1 MAVSVFLI
9 ASIQFYYFTNSR
21 TSDKIEQKLRKAGQP
36 PERMDIPM
44 KILVI
49 GGVAAGTKTAA
60 KLKREDPTAEVT
72 ILNKGQDISYAGCG
86 LPYYVGGLIHDRG
99 ELIVNTPA
107 KFEKLTGVVV
117 KCGVEAVALD
127 RNAKTVTA
135 KNLADGSESV
145 YGYDKLVLAVGASP
159 VKPPIEGVDLKN
171 VFFLR
176 TPEDAEAL
184 REAAE
189 SSEVHRAV
197 VVGGGYIGLEAAEN
211 LAARGIR
218 TTVLEM
224 APQILPGFDREMAA
238 WAEDHLA
245 DAGIM
250 AFTGERVTA
259 ITGEGKVEKVLCEN
273 RKMKADLVV
282 LSTGI
287 RPNTA
292 WLSDSGLDMVKGTLL
307 TDFHGQTNDPAIWA
321 VGDCAMVHNLI
332 TGAPAWSPMGSTA
345 NIAGRSAAVN
355 LAGGESEYHGVL
367 GTAVCKL
374 PGLNAGRTGMS
385 MEQAAAAGIDAE
397 SVVCVLGDKAHY
409 YPGSGEFIIKLIA
422 AREDQRLLGI
432 QVLGQGAVDKMV
444 DVAVTA
450 ITMKAHLADLANM
463 DMAYAPPF
471 STAIH
476 PFVAAVQI
484 LLNKLSGRLVSMG
497 PADFRAGKAEG
508 RRIIDVGP
516 APSLEGAP
524 YLDFTALP
532 NGLEGIGKDEKLLLV
547 CAKGKRAYL
556 TQNRLRALGYTD
568 TVVLEGGTTVNGT
581 DLVK

>member
-1 MAVSVFLI
+1 
-9 ASIQFYYFTNSR
+9 
-21 TSDKIEQKLRKAGQP
+21 
-36 PERMDIPM
+36 MDIPM
-44 KILVI
+44 KVLVI

-127 RNAKTVTA
+127 RTAKTVTA

-145 YGYDKLVLAVGASP
+145 YDYDKLVLAVGASP

-176 TPEDAEAL
+176 TPEDAVAL

-224 APQILPGFDREMAA
+224 APQILPGFDKEMAG

-273 RKMKADLVV
+273 RKVKADLVV

-292 WLSDSGLDMVKGTLL
+292 WLADSGLDMVKGTLL
-307 TDFHGQTNDPAIWA
+307 TDLHGQTNDPAIWA

-497 PADFRAGKAEG
+497 PADFRTGKAEG

>member
-44 KILVI
+44 KVLVI

-127 RNAKTVTA
+127 RTSKTVTA

-145 YGYDKLVLAVGASP
+145 YDYDKLVLAVGASP

-176 TPEDAEAL
+176 TPEDAVAL

-224 APQILPGFDREMAA
+224 APQILPGFDKEMAG

-307 TDFHGQTNDPAIWA
+307 TDLHGQTNDPAIWA

-355 LAGGESEYHGVL
+355 LAGGESEYQGVL

-432 QVLGQGAVDKMV
+432 QVLGQGAVDKVV

-484 LLNKLSGRLVSMG
+484 LLNKLSGKMVSMG
-497 PADFRAGKAEG
+497 PADFQAGKAEG
-508 RRIIDVGP
+508 YQVVDVGQVP
-516 APSLEGAP
+516 AVEGAP

-547 CAKGKRAYL
+547 CTKGRRAYL
-556 TQNRLRALGYTD
+556 TQNRMKALGYTN

>member
-1 MAVSVFLI
+1 
-9 ASIQFYYFTNSR
+9 
-21 TSDKIEQKLRKAGQP
+21 
-36 PERMDIPM
+36 M

-72 ILNKGQDISYAGCG
+72 ILNKGEDISYAGCG
-86 LPYYVGGLIHDRG
+86 LPYYVGGVIADRSA
-99 ELIVNTPA
+99 LIVNTPA
-107 KFEKLTGVVV
+107 KFEKLTGVAV

-127 RNAKTVTA
+127 RAAKTVTA
-135 KNLADGSESV
+135 KNLSDGSESV
-145 YGYDKLVLAVGASP
+145 YSYDKLVLAVGASP
-159 VKPPIEGVDLKN
+159 VAPPIEGVNLKN

-176 TPEDAEAL
+176 TPEDAVAL
-184 REAAE
+184 RQAAE
-189 SSEVHRAV
+189 SGEVRRAV

-211 LAARGIR
+211 LAARDIR

-224 APQILPGFDREMAA
+224 APQILPGFDQEMAA
-238 WAEDHLA
+238 WAEERLD
-245 DAGIM
+245 DQGIM
-250 AFTGERVTA
+250 VFTNERVTA

-287 RPNTA
+287 RPNTK
-292 WLSDSGLDMVKGTLL
+292 WLMDSGLDMVKGTLL
-307 TDFHGQTNDPAIWA
+307 TDLHGRTNDPAIWA

-355 LAGGESEYHGVL
+355 LAGGESEYLGVL

-385 MEQAAAAGIDAE
+385 VAQAAAAGIDAE
-397 SVVCVLGDKAHY
+397 SVVCVLDDKAHY
-409 YPGSGEFIIKLIA
+409 YPGSGEFIIKLVA

-432 QVLGQGAVDKMV
+432 QVLGKGAVDKMV
-444 DVAVTA
+444 DIAVTA
-450 ITMKAHLADLANM
+450 ITMKARLADLANM

-484 LLNKLSGRLVSMG
+484 LLNKLSGKLVSIG
-497 PADFRAGKAEG
+497 PADFQAGKAEG
-508 RRIIDVGP
+508 YRILDVGMAP
-516 APSLEGAP
+516 AVTGAP

-532 NGLEGIGKDEKLLLV
+532 AGLEGIGKDEKLLLV

-556 TQNRLRALGYTD
+556 TQNRLRALGYAN

-581 DLVK
+581 ELVK

>member
-1 MAVSVFLI
+1 
-9 ASIQFYYFTNSR
+9 
-21 TSDKIEQKLRKAGQP
+21 
-36 PERMDIPM
+36 M

-72 ILNKGQDISYAGCG
+72 ILNKGEDISYAGCG
-86 LPYYVGGLIHDRG
+86 LPYYVGGVIADRG
-99 ELIVNTPA
+99 ALIVNTPA
-107 KFEKLTGVVV
+107 KFEKLTGVAV

-127 RNAKTVTA
+127 RAAKTVTA

-145 YGYDKLVLAVGASP
+145 YSYDKLVLAVGASP
-159 VKPPIEGVDLKN
+159 VAPPIEGVNLKN

-176 TPEDAEAL
+176 TPEDAVAL
-184 REAAE
+184 RQAAE
-189 SSEVHRAV
+189 SGEVRRAV
-197 VVGGGYIGLEAAEN
+197 VVGGGYIGLESAEN
-211 LAARGIR
+211 LASRDIR

-224 APQILPGFDREMAA
+224 APQILPGFDQEMAA

-250 AFTGERVTA
+250 VFTNERVTA
-259 ITGEGKVEKVLCEN
+259 ITGEEKVEKVLCEN

-287 RPNTA
+287 RPNTK
-292 WLSDSGLDMVKGTLL
+292 WLMDSGLDMVKGTLL
-307 TDFHGQTNDPAIWA
+307 TDLHGRTNDPAIWA

-355 LAGGESEYHGVL
+355 LAGGESEYLGVL

-385 MEQAAAAGIDAE
+385 MAQAAAAGIDAE
-397 SVVCVLGDKAHY
+397 SVVCVLDDKAHY
-409 YPGSGEFIIKLIA
+409 YPGAGEFIVKLIA
-422 AREDQRLLGI
+422 DRADQRLLGI
-432 QVLGQGAVDKMV
+432 QVLGKGAVDKMV

-450 ITMKAHLADLANM
+450 ITMKARLADLANM

-484 LLNKLSGRLVSMG
+484 LLNKLSGKLVSMG
-497 PADFRAGKAEG
+497 PADFQAGKAEG
-508 RRIIDVGP
+508 YRIVDVGLAP
-516 APSLEGAP
+516 AVTGAP

-532 NGLEGIGKDEKLLLV
+532 AGLEGIGKDEKILLV

-556 TQNRLRALGYTD
+556 TQNRMRALGYAN

-581 DLVK
+581 ELVK

>member
-1 MAVSVFLI
+1 
-9 ASIQFYYFTNSR
+9 
-21 TSDKIEQKLRKAGQP
+21 
-36 PERMDIPM
+36 MDIPM
-44 KILVI
+44 KVLVI

-127 RNAKTVTA
+127 RTAKTVTA
-135 KNLADGSESV
+135 KNLADGSERV
-145 YGYDKLVLAVGASP
+145 YDYDKLVLAVGASP

-176 TPEDAEAL
+176 TPEDAVAL

-224 APQILPGFDREMAA
+224 APQILPGFDKEMAG

-307 TDFHGQTNDPAIWA
+307 TDLHGQTNDPAIWA

-355 LAGGESEYHGVL
+355 LAGGESEYQGVL

-484 LLNKLSGRLVSMG
+484 LLNKLSGKMVSMG
-497 PADFRAGKAEG
+497 PADFQAGKAEG
-508 RRIIDVGP
+508 YQVVDVGQVP
-516 APSLEGAP
+516 AVEGAP

-547 CAKGKRAYL
+547 CTKGRRAYL
-556 TQNRLRALGYTD
+556 TQNRMKALGYTN

-581 DLVK
+581 DLVKKNNAFRAEIQNRE

>member
-1 MAVSVFLI
+1 M
-9 ASIQFYYFTNSR
+9 
-21 TSDKIEQKLRKAGQP
+21 LRKAGQP

-86 LPYYVGGLIHDRG
+86 LPYYVGGFIHDRS

-107 KFEKLTGVVV
+107 KFEKLTGVTV

-127 RNAKTVTA
+127 RTARTVTA
-135 KNLADGSESV
+135 KDLSDGSESV
-145 YGYDKLVLAVGASP
+145 YDYDKLVLAVGASP
-159 VKPPIEGVDLKN
+159 VAPPIEGVNLKN

-176 TPEDAEAL
+176 TPEDAVAL
-184 REAAE
+184 RQAAE
-189 SSEVHRAV
+189 SGEVRRAV

-211 LAARGIR
+211 LAAQDIR

-224 APQILPGFDREMAA
+224 APQILPGFDKEMAA
-238 WAEDHLA
+238 WAEDRLA
-245 DAGIM
+245 DQGVM
-250 AFTGERVTA
+250 VFTNERVTA
-259 ITGEGKVEKVLCEN
+259 ITGEEKVERVLCEN

-307 TDFHGQTNDPAIWA
+307 TDLHGQTNDPAIWA

-432 QVLGQGAVDKMV
+432 QVLGPGAVDKMV

-450 ITMKAHLADLANM
+450 IALKARLADLASM

-484 LLNKLSGRLVSMG
+484 LLNKLSGKMVSMG

-508 RRIIDVGP
+508 FRVLDVGQTP
-516 APSLEGAP
+516 AVEGAP

-532 NGLEGIGKDEKLLLV
+532 DGLEGIGKDEKLLLV
-547 CAKGKRAYL
+547 CTKGRRAYL
-556 TQNRLRALGYTD
+556 TQNRMKALGYTN

>member
-21 TSDKIEQKLRKAGQP
+21 TSDKIGQKLRKAGQP

-44 KILVI
+44 KVLVI

-127 RNAKTVTA
+127 RTSKTVTA
-135 KNLADGSESV
+135 RNLADGSESV
-145 YGYDKLVLAVGASP
+145 YNYDKLVLAVGASP

-176 TPEDAEAL
+176 TPEDAVAL

-224 APQILPGFDREMAA
+224 APQILPGFDKEMAG

-307 TDFHGQTNDPAIWA
+307 TDLHGQTNDPAIWA

-355 LAGGESEYHGVL
+355 LAGGESEYQGVL

-484 LLNKLSGRLVSMG
+484 LLNKLSGKMVSMG
-497 PADFRAGKAEG
+497 PADFQAGKAEG
-508 RRIIDVGP
+508 YQVVDVGQVP
-516 APSLEGAP
+516 AVEGAP

-547 CAKGKRAYL
+547 CTKGRRAYL
-556 TQNRLRALGYTD
+556 TQNRMKALGYTN

>member
-9 ASIQFYYFTNSR
+9 ASIQFYYFTNNR
-21 TSDKIEQKLRKAGQP
+21 TSDKIGQKLRKAGQP

-44 KILVI
+44 KVLVI

-127 RNAKTVTA
+127 RTAKTVTA
-135 KNLADGSESV
+135 KNLADGSERV
-145 YGYDKLVLAVGASP
+145 YDYDKLVLAVGASP

-176 TPEDAEAL
+176 TPEDAVAL

-224 APQILPGFDREMAA
+224 APQILPGFDKEMAG

-307 TDFHGQTNDPAIWA
+307 TDLHG
-321 VGDCAMVHNLI
+321 
-332 TGAPAWSPMGSTA
+332 
-345 NIAGRSAAVN
+345 
-355 LAGGESEYHGVL
+355 
-367 GTAVCKL
+367 
-374 PGLNAGRTGMS
+374 
-385 MEQAAAAGIDAE
+385 
-397 SVVCVLGDKAHY
+397 
-409 YPGSGEFIIKLIA
+409 
-422 AREDQRLLGI
+422 
-432 QVLGQGAVDKMV
+432 
-444 DVAVTA
+444 
-450 ITMKAHLADLANM
+450 
-463 DMAYAPPF
+463 
-471 STAIH
+471 
-476 PFVAAVQI
+476 
-484 LLNKLSGRLVSMG
+484 
-497 PADFRAGKAEG
+497 
-508 RRIIDVGP
+508 
-516 APSLEGAP
+516 
-524 YLDFTALP
+524 
-532 NGLEGIGKDEKLLLV
+532 
-547 CAKGKRAYL
+547 
-556 TQNRLRALGYTD
+556 
-568 TVVLEGGTTVNGT
+568 
-581 DLVK
+581 